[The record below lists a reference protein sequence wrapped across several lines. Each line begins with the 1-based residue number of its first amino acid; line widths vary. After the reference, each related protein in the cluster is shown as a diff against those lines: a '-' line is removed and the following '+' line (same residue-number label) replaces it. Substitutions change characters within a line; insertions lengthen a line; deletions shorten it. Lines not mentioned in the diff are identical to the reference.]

1 MFKTMI
7 AAIVLAVGI
16 VLVGATGAMAATV
29 PAAPASC
36 PTDMHWC

>member
-7 AAIVLAVGI
+7 AALVLAVGI
-16 VLVGATGAMAATV
+16 MLAGGTIAMAETA